1 MVNFSEQ
8 LSRAFSALGDPTRRQ
23 ILEHLA
29 AGGVSVSRLAA
40 SRGVTPAAILKH
52 LRVLEE
58 AGLVQTQ
65 KVGRVRQCTLTPRP
79 IKQMTDWL
87 TQYESLWEAR
97 LDRLASHL
105 HQSGGSRR

>member
-8 LSRAFSALGDPTRRQ
+8 LSRAFAALGDPTRRQ

-29 AGGVSVSRLAA
+29 RGGVSVSRLAA
-40 SRGVTPAAILKH
+40 QRRVTPAAILKH

-58 AGLVQTQ
+58 AGLVRTQ

-79 IKQMTDWL
+79 IQHMTDWL
-87 TQYESLWEAR
+87 SQHQSLWEAR
-97 LDRLASHL
+97 LDRLAQHL
-105 HQSGGSRR
+105 QQSGDTRR